1 MTSERAIKREITK
14 KLNNF
19 YYSIDENRQDVLEA
33 LSRGTVAGGAI
44 ASYLQGEEPN
54 DLDIYLRNEEDL
66 VTVMDYYLKTY
77 DLVGGDDYLGVK
89 DKETKHFNS
98 ELVRYVPDDS
108 SIKIN
113 EGGVYVY
120 LSSSGR
126 ASVSEEEE
134 EQEKYVPV
142 FVSSNSMTL
151 SNGIQIITRFSGEP
165 EQIIKNFDY
174 AHTLNYYDIKSRE
187 LVLNKK
193 ALVSIMT
200 KNLIYTGSLFPLC
213 SLFRMRKFMD
223 RGYSI
228 NTGQILKMVMQ
239 LNYLDLNDT
248 SVLEEQLIG
257 VDSAYMEMFI
267 SSLNKAKREGTDI
280 SKGYVMNLIEEMFD

>member
-19 YYSIDENRQDVLEA
+19 YYSIDEGRQDVLEA

-54 DLDIYLRNEEDL
+54 DLDIYLRNKEDL

-98 ELVRYVPDDS
+98 ELVHYVPDDS
-108 SIKIN
+108 GIKIN

-126 ASVSEEEE
+126 ASVSEEE

-174 AHTLNYYDIKSRE
+174 AHTLNYYDIESRE

-213 SLFRMRKFMD
+213 SLFRMRKFME

>member
-1 MTSERAIKREITK
+1 MTSERAIKRELTK

-19 YYSIDENRQDVLEA
+19 YDSIDPDCNDVLEA

-54 DLDIYLRNEEDL
+54 DLDIYLRNKEDL
-66 VTVMDYYLKTY
+66 VTVIDYYLKTY

-89 DKETKHFNS
+89 DKETSHFNS
-98 ELVRYVPDDS
+98 ELVHYVPDDS
-108 SIKIN
+108 GIKIN

-126 ASVSEEEE
+126 ASVSEEEK
-134 EQEKYVPV
+134 QEKYVPV

-174 AHTLNYYDIKSRE
+174 AHTLNYYDIKNRE

-257 VDSAYMEMFI
+257 VDSTYMEMFI
-267 SSLNKAKREGTDI
+267 SALNKAKREGTDI

>member
-19 YYSIDENRQDVLEA
+19 YYSIDEGRQDVLEA

-54 DLDIYLRNEEDL
+54 DLDIYLRNKEDL

-98 ELVRYVPDDS
+98 ELVHYVPDDS
-108 SIKIN
+108 GIKIN

-126 ASVSEEEE
+126 ASVSEEE

-174 AHTLNYYDIKSRE
+174 AHTLNYYDIESRE

-213 SLFRMRKFMD
+213 SLFRMRKFME

-257 VDSAYMEMFI
+257 VDSTYMEMFI
-267 SSLNKAKREGTDI
+267 SALNKAKREGTDI